1 MRGALFHVKQGTPPP
16 HVGHSESLKP
26 VWEAVNPSRS

>member
-1 MRGALFHVKQGTPPP
+1 MRGALFHVKQGPP